1 MYRISYLKPARKALI
16 KMPRNQA
23 KLIRSKI
30 ELLATSPRAMSNN
43 VTKLTERD
51 GFRLRVG
58 GWRVIYE
65 VDHAETTIVVM
76 DIGPRGSICQ

>member
-1 MYRISYLKPARKALI
+1 MYQVSYLKPARKALI

-23 KLIRSKI
+23 KLIRPQI
-30 ELLATSPRAMSNN
+30 ELVATSPKAMSNN
-43 VTKLTERD
+43 VTKLTERE

-65 VDHAETTIVVM
+65 VDHAETTIVAI
-76 DIGPRGSICQ
+76 DIGPRGSVYQ